1 MDAIYGEFPPLLII
15 CYDTYSIDAE
25 LTLNQ
30 HVKQTELASNSSGM
44 YLASIVLLLFVFL
57 QEWD

>member
-15 CYDTYSIDAE
+15 CYDSIDAE